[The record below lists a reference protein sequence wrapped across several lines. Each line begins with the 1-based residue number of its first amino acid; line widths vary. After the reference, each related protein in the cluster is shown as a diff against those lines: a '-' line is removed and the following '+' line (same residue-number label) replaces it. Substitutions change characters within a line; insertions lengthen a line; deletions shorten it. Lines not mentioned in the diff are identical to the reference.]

1 MCEQCGEYAAHL
13 NACEE
18 RFEQLRTELDRCG
31 HAYEMSSNKLADAE
45 VKVKKMHEALVEIK
59 WVLQQPNMVDALI
72 AEALK

>member
-18 RFEQLRTELDRCG
+18 RFEQLRTELDRCA
-31 HAYEMSSNKLADAE
+31 HAYEMTSNKM
-45 VKVKKMHEALVEIK
+45 KKMHEALVEIK
-59 WVLQQPNMVDALI
+59 WVLQLKPNMVDDLI